1 MSGPRTPTSA
11 DGADPSSE
19 QLSTHRFL
27 TAPNL
32 FTLLRLC
39 CIPIFCWLLFGKD
52 DQVAAAWLLGRD
64 AATLAGPD
72 TRTQALAILTNTTAC
87 ERLINDMARTS
98 GDGAIDP
105 LRRLLDQFVS
115 GFLALA

>member
-1 MSGPRTPTSA
+1 VSGPRIPTSA

-52 DQVAAAWLLGRD
+52 DQVAAAWLLGGLG
-64 AATLAGPD
+64 ATDWVDGWLMKAVIMAGGEG
-72 TRTQALAILTNTTAC
+72 TALCARSPPTARSRC
-87 ERLINDMARTS
+87 CPWPTGR
-98 GDGAIDP
+98 
-105 LRRLLDQFVS
+105 
-115 GFLALA
+115 